1 MGKGLCLCGLKNFF
15 IPCIVILGCTL
26 FFFNLMNH
34 LGHAIEGEAEIVEK
48 EIKGMRQTVREV
60 VKFPPPQEPE
70 EGKTDFVIMPI
81 PISNPTV
88 GTGLGAVSMVLY
100 KAGEKAPTSS
110 TAFGGFYTN
119 NDSWGAGV
127 SQKTYLRRD
136 RFRLNG
142 LLGYG
147 NVNIDFSGIGTE
159 LGNLGITVPVT
170 WKGTFFIPD
179 ILLRFAEHFY
189 GGLRYRFLALETG
202 VDLQKISVGGK
213 PIFPGVDWTA
223 ESKIRSSGM
232 GPVLNYDSRDNTF
245 FPYRGTFL
253 DLNAIFASKSLGSDY
268 DYQIYQGAYNTYF
281 QIAETMTLAYRLYG
295 RFTAGRVPLYD
306 LSYFGAHNDLRGYA
320 AGQYVDKSMVATQ
333 LEFRWKFWKR
343 WGMAAFAGVGEVA
356 RDLRD
361 LDLESLLPSAGVGL
375 RYMVSEKERVNI
387 SVDYARGRE
396 GDAVYFYI
404 GEAF

>member
-1 MGKGLCLCGLKNFF
+1 MFGRIG
-15 IPCIVILGCTL
+15 
-26 FFFNLMNH
+26 FFFNLRIVLWEFALFLTYLMIPVAY
-34 LGHAIEGEAEIVEK
+34 AIEGEAEFVEK
-48 EIKGMRQTVREV
+48 EINAMRHTVREV
-60 VKFPPPQEPE
+60 VKIRPPPEPE

-88 GTGLGAVSMVLY
+88 GTGLGAVSMFLY

-119 NDSWGAGV
+119 NDSWGVGV
-127 SQKTYLRRD
+127 SQKTYLRGD

-142 LLGYG
+142 VLGYG
-147 NVNIDFSGIGTE
+147 NINIDFSGIGTK
-159 LGNLGITVPVT
+159 LGNQGITIPVT
-170 WKGTFFIPD
+170 WKGTFFVPD
-179 ILLRFAEHFY
+179 ILVRFAGHFY
-189 GGLRYRFLALETG
+189 GGLRYRFLEMETE

-223 ESKIRSSGM
+223 KSKVRSSGI

-245 FPYRGTFL
+245 FPHRGTFL
-253 DLNAIFASKSLGSDY
+253 DMNAIFASKSLGSDY

-306 LSYFGAHNDLRGYA
+306 FSYFGAHNDLRGYA
-320 AGQYVDKSMVATQ
+320 AGQYVDKLMIATQ

-343 WGMAAFAGVGEVA
+343 WGMVAFAGVGEVA

-361 LDLESLLPSAGVGL
+361 LDLESLLPSAGAGL
-375 RYMVSEKERVNI
+375 RYMVSENERVNLSI
-387 SVDYARGRE
+387 DYARARE
-396 GDAVYFYI
+396 GDAFYFYI

>member
-1 MGKGLCLCGLKNFF
+1 MNDFPLR
-15 IPCIVILGCTL
+15 IVLGGIAL
-26 FFFNLMNH
+26 FSTVLMPPFA
-34 LGHAIEGEAEIVEK
+34 HAIEGEAEFVEK
-48 EIKGMRQTVREV
+48 EIRAVREAVREV
-60 VKFPPPQEPE
+60 VKIPPPPEPDA
-70 EGKTDFVIMPI
+70 GKTDFVIMPI

-88 GTGLGAVSMVLY
+88 GTGLGAVSMFLY

-119 NDSWGAGV
+119 NDSWGVGV
-127 SQKTYLRRD
+127 SQKTYLRED

-147 NVNIDFSGIGTE
+147 NINIDFSGIGTE
-159 LGNLGITVPVT
+159 LGNQGVTVPVT
-170 WKGTFFIPD
+170 WKGTFFVPD
-179 ILLRFAEHFY
+179 FLVRFAEHFY
-189 GGLRYRFLALETG
+189 GGLRYRFLEMETG
-202 VDLQKISVGGK
+202 VDPQKISVGGK

-223 ESKIRSSGM
+223 ESRVRSSGL
-232 GPVLNYDSRDNTF
+232 GPVMNYDSRDNTF
-245 FPYRGTFL
+245 FPHRGTFL
-253 DLNAIFASKSLGSDY
+253 DVNAIFASESLGSDF
-268 DYQIYQGAYNTYF
+268 DYQIYQGAYNSYF
-281 QIAETMTLAYRLYG
+281 RIAETMTLAYRLYG

-320 AGQYVDKSMVATQ
+320 AGQYVDKSMIATQ

-343 WGMAAFAGVGEVA
+343 WGMVAFGGIGEVA
-356 RDLRD
+356 RDLRGFD
-361 LDLESLLPSAGVGL
+361 LGSLLPSAGAGL
-375 RYMVSEKERVNI
+375 RYMVSEKERVNV